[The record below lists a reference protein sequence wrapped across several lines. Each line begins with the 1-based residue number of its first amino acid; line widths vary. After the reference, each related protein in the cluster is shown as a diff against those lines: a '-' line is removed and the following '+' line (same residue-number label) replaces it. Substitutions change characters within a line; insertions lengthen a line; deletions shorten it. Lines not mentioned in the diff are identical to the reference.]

1 MLKGAKK
8 LKVSGILLI
17 ISSAL
22 VILFFLITAVAMLSD
37 SNAGDVFG
45 DKKAKDGAG
54 LMICFIVLFHLY
66 KLFIG
71 VLSVKR
77 AQTKEC
83 KGVAGNAVLLL
94 MMTLI
99 WLVLIIVLLGMNA
112 KASSAAAMF
121 WIAVLIVL
129 AVVDVRALI
138 EIIIGTSQ
146 NSKGLMADPNQPWG
160 PRPLTPFNYYQLYTN
175 PDGST
180 LNQYGQ
186 QNGYG
191 QPNPYGQANP
201 YAQPDQFAQ
210 PNQFGQ
216 PMMNA
221 GQGTQFGGAAQNV
234 QTAQNDVNVN
244 AAAPMQNVQNVQAQ
258 GVENAQSAQS
268 AQNGGQQQ
276 DGEKQPRVFCNQDR
290 FIDPRL
296 TNYGQYFGGNGYA
309 QYGQYGQ
316 YGGGAPQMPP
326 MPPMNDTRL

>member
-1 MLKGAKK
+1 
-8 LKVSGILLI
+8 
-17 ISSAL
+17 
-22 VILFFLITAVAMLSD
+22 
-37 SNAGDVFG
+37 
-45 DKKAKDGAG
+45 
-54 LMICFIVLFHLY
+54 MICFIVLFHLY

-99 WLVLIIVLLGMNA
+99 WLILIIVLLGMNA

-160 PRPLTPFNYYQLYTN
+160 PRPLTPFNYDRLWN
-175 PDGST
+175 
-180 LNQYGQ
+180 GQ
-186 QNGYG
+186 QNLFT
-191 QPNPYGQANP
+191 QPDP
-201 YAQPDQFAQ
+201 YAQANQFAQ

-258 GVENAQSAQS
+258 GVENAQS